1 MAADA
6 RLPEQRCA
14 FGLSKSYNNKRGGG
28 KNVMCDAY
36 ISANMVNWQL
46 IMLGVLV

>member
-14 FGLSKSYNNKRGGG
+14 FGLSKSYNNKRGG